1 MAQIRSR
8 AERRT
13 ERLFLLRNNLIE
25 DAKQPD
31 SPGGTDI
38 TGREWARISAVNQE
52 VEEAKKDNKIS
63 AAKVALERLDPESP
77 YLHRVVR
84 AVFGSGFDDPEA
96 A

>member
-13 ERLFLLRNNLIE
+13 ERLFLLRNNLIA

-31 SPGGTDI
+31 SPGGTGL
-38 TGREWARISAVNQE
+38 TEREWARISAVNQE